1 MTRTVPETLLIAY
14 FVALTW
20 NKNLKN
26 AYLLISPFIEH
37 IYELIKKFFLPCLP
51 PFNIHDTYGP

>member
-1 MTRTVPETLLIAY
+1 MRTVPETLLIAY

-20 NKNLKN
+20 NKNFKN

-37 IYELIKKFFLPCLP
+37 IYELIKKCFLPCLP
-51 PFNIHDTYGP
+51 PFKY